1 MRLKKLKTQI
11 ALKKEV
17 SDRISNIRIKLF
29 NAVVNSNNGKKD
41 KKLVEKLIAEYKNEV
56 LIYESIQI
64 K

>member
-29 NAVVNSNNGKKD
+29 NAVVNSNGKKD
-41 KKLVEKLIAEYKNEV
+41 KKLVEELIAEYKNEV

>member
-29 NAVVNSNNGKKD
+29 NAVVNSNNKKD
-41 KKLVEKLIAEYKNEV
+41 KKLVEELIAEYKNEV

>member
-29 NAVVNSNNGKKD
+29 NAVVNSNDKKD
-41 KKLVEKLIAEYKNEV
+41 KKLVEELIAEYKNEV

>member
-29 NAVVNSNNGKKD
+29 NAVVNSNSKKD
-41 KKLVEKLIAEYKNEV
+41 KRLVEELIAEYKNEV

>member
-29 NAVVNSNNGKKD
+29 NAVVNSNSKKD
-41 KKLVEKLIAEYKNEV
+41 KKLVEELIAEYKNEV

>member
-17 SDRISNIRIKLF
+17 SDRISNVRIKLF
-29 NAVVNSNNGKKD
+29 NAVVNSNDKKD
-41 KKLVEKLIAEYKNEV
+41 KKLVEELIAEYKNEV

>member
-29 NAVVNSNNGKKD
+29 NAVVNSNGKKD